1 MPHTQPSVRSYS
13 LSGAPQ
19 LFLRLNDRFTA
30 SSPTGPQGTGDRC
43 SSSPEQ
49 QRGARPSAPRGFSRR
64 LRLTPVEEP
73 NVGRSRYSRHGVLGP
88 PRGPTNKPP
97 RDKGQITFPLSPAKG
112 PITFPPTW
120 RPQANPVDHPISP
133 DTSHPQPTFGY
144 PTGVDKGGRCS
155 VHRRRR
161 SAAAPRRRRSAVGAR
176 SSCLLRLILLL
187 LISIFLLFLRPL
199 LLGDAPLAI
208 AVSSEPRLLALEP
221 RVLGQE
227 FLKLRGLPRPLVRAQ
242 RVGYLIFALFAA
254 GGASPLA
261 SDTMFMVPTRMS

>member
-1 MPHTQPSVRSYS
+1 MCGSFIHTQHAAVPHTQPSVRSYS

-88 PRGPTNKPP
+88 PRGPTSRHGTRGKLP
-97 RDKGQITFPLSPAKG
+97 FPFPPAKG

-120 RPQANPVDHPISP
+120 RPQANPVDHPISS

-144 PTGVDKGGRCS
+144 PTARALTKAGVAQSIVGA
-155 VHRRRR
+155 VRRRR
-161 SAAAPRRRRSAVGAR
+161 LVGAVR
-176 SSCLLRLILLL
+176 QSAPVLPASSASSC
-187 LISIFLLFLRPL
+187 
-199 LLGDAPLAI
+199 
-208 AVSSEPRLLALEP
+208 SSSSPSSSSSSDPSSSATLPSLSLLA
-221 RVLGQE
+221 R
-227 FLKLRGLPRPLVRAQ
+227 
-242 RVGYLIFALFAA
+242 
-254 GGASPLA
+254 SLA
-261 SDTMFMVPTRMS
+261 SSPSSHGYSARSF